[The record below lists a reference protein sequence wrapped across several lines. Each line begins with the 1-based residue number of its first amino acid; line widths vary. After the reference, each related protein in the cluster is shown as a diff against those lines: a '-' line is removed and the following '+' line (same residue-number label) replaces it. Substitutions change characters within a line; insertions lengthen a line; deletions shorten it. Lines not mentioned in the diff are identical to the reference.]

1 MSDRQDSERHANI
14 LRLHSDGRCASRIAA
29 LLGVSRAQVYRVL
42 SAAGRTPNPS
52 PAYLSHA
59 DREEVA
65 TMLRDG
71 VGHQRIAD
79 WIGISQGRVS
89 QIATRLGLVRKPRKQ
104 RSPDANITSRS

>member
-1 MSDRQDSERHANI
+1 MSERQDSERHASI
-14 LRLHSDGRCASRIAA
+14 LHLHSEGRCASRIAA

-52 PAYLSHA
+52 PAYLSRA
-59 DREEVA
+59 EREEVA

-71 VGHQRIAD
+71 VGHQKIAD
-79 WIGISQGRVS
+79 CMGISQGRVS

-104 RSPDANITSRS
+104 RSSDTSITSRS